1 MKADRRWRM
10 LLLVVL
16 TAVAGGG
23 LVHWMPER
31 ARELSVPDPMVSAQT
46 PLPAA
51 AAPAYSGELHERF
64 QQAAVMLHAGQ
75 HEYALAALQRV
86 IELAPNLPEARVN
99 AGYALLEL
107 AEPQR
112 AKVQFELAIDLRPG
126 QVNAYYGLALALE
139 ALGDSGAALGAM
151 RTYAHLAEAQ
161 DPYLRKAWSAIWE
174 WQSQHDRPAGE
185 SRLISS
191 QADTREP
198 ALDGGG

>member
-1 MKADRRWRM
+1 MKADRRWRV
-10 LLLVVL
+10 LLLVVF
-16 TAVAGGG
+16 TAVTGGG
-23 LVHWMPER
+23 LVYWMPER

-75 HEYALAALQRV
+75 PKYALAALQRV

-107 AEPQR
+107 GEPQR
-112 AKVQFELAIDLRPG
+112 AKEQFDLAIDLRPG
-126 QVNAYYGLALALE
+126 QVNAYYGLALTLE
-139 ALGDSGAALGAM
+139 SQGDRDAALGAM

-161 DPYLRKAWSAIWE
+161 DPHLRKAWSAIWE
-174 WQSQHDRPAGE
+174 WQSERDARAGE

-191 QADTREP
+191 QADTREL